1 MNASLRDVCR
11 EAREAWEVPALV
23 VSALV
28 DGQTTTVA
36 LGADADARFRI
47 ASVTKPMV
55 ATLVLRLLDVDEG
68 TGGIWP
74 SDVRVRHLLAH
85 TSGYDCELPDPD
97 TARFGDG
104 DDALVRCVAE
114 LPDVR
119 RLVGADEAWSYANT
133 GYWLAGFLAAARAA
147 STFEDALT
155 ERVLEPAGLEAT
167 SFDEPDLEGHGRDV
181 PPPPFPRARRPS
193 GGLTSTV
200 ADLVRYALWHLAQD
214 DGGRLRTVQGKPV
227 AGVYGLGL
235 FGERVAGEEVWGHSG
250 SYGGFTSSLL
260 TVPARGAVFA
270 GLTNSELGTKAL
282 RTIEDAWLEQ
292 AVGARRRVPPTVE
305 LPREALEAVAGCYRT
320 PDGPVQVEAGG
331 EGLVAH
337 LPDGAAVHARPIAAR
352 TFEIVTRPY
361 TGERFD
367 FPLPGFARVGSRLAE
382 RIA

>member
-235 FGERVAGEEVWGHSG
+235 FGERVAG
-250 SYGGFTSSLL
+250 
-260 TVPARGAVFA
+260 
-270 GLTNSELGTKAL
+270 
-282 RTIEDAWLEQ
+282 
-292 AVGARRRVPPTVE
+292 ARRRVPPTVE